1 MALEIRTVTD
11 DELAAFRA
19 AMFTTFG
26 DDAESDP
33 DSATRIR
40 ALIPPEQRWAAFE
53 GDTIIATAA
62 TFDLAI
68 VVPGGGTVPMAGL
81 TMVSVRPTH
90 RRRGILRE
98 LMGLHLGDARRRGL
112 PISGLWAS
120 EASIYGRFGYGIAAE
135 SHVTEIDD
143 ATTVDFAGPPDRDEL
158 HFIDEARARRELP
171 AIYARATAS
180 RPGVLIRSE
189 AWWQARRFLEVP
201 FHRKGASRLRHVVAA
216 RGGELVGYLQFR
228 QRAEFPGGLPGGRL
242 DIVELLGVDPR
253 AEASLWHFALRA
265 DLFPRV
271 SWWNAP
277 VDDPLPWL
285 VTDARRVKRRRVDTL
300 WLRIEDVPAAL
311 TARRYAG
318 EGALRLEVEGAAWEL
333 VAGAGGHARCTAAE
347 PGAPALR
354 LSRQALGSLYLGGAS
369 ASQLARAG
377 AVTGEPAALALADR
391 LFASPAA
398 PWCPE
403 VF

>member
-19 AMFTTFG
+19 ALFTTFG

-33 DSATRIR
+33 DSATRVR

-53 GDTIIATAA
+53 GDTIVATAA

-68 VVPGGGTVPMAGL
+68 VVPGGTVPMAGL

-98 LMGLHLGDARRRGL
+98 LMGLHLGDARRRGFS
-112 PISGLWAS
+112 ISGLWAS
-120 EASIYGRFGYGIAAE
+120 EASIYGRFGFGIAAE
-135 SHVTEIDD
+135 SHATEIDD
-143 ATTVDFAGPPDRDEL
+143 ATVVELAGPRDRDEL
-158 HFIDEARARRELP
+158 QFVDEARARRELP
-171 AIYARATAS
+171 AIYARATAG
-180 RPGVLIRSE
+180 RPGALIRSE
-189 AWWQARRFLEVP
+189 AWWRERRFLEIP
-201 FHRKGASRLRHVVAA
+201 FIRKGASRLRHVVASRA
-216 RGGELVGYLQFR
+216 GEPVGYLQFR
-228 QRAEFPGGLPGGRL
+228 QRAEFPGGVPAGRL

-318 EGALRLEVEGAAWEL
+318 EGALRLEIEGAAWEL
-333 VAGAGGHARCTAAE
+333 AAGAGGHARCTAAE

-391 LFASPAA
+391 LFASSAA

>member
-40 ALIPPEQRWAAFE
+40 ALIPAEQRWAAFE
-53 GDTIIATAA
+53 GDTIVATAA
-62 TFDLAI
+62 TFDLTI
-68 VVPGGGTVPMAGL
+68 VVPGGTVPMAGL
-81 TMVSVRPTH
+81 TMVTVRPTH

-98 LMGLHLGDARRRGL
+98 LMGLHLGDARRRGFA
-112 PISGLWAS
+112 ISGLWAS

-135 SHVTEIDD
+135 GHATEVDD
-143 ATTVDFAGPPDRDEL
+143 ATAVEFAGPRDRDEL

-171 AIYARATAS
+171 AIYARATAG
-180 RPGVLIRSE
+180 RPGALIRSE
-189 AWWQARRFLEVP
+189 AWWRERRFLEVP
-201 FHRKGASRLRHVVAA
+201 FIRKGASRLRHVVASRA
-216 RGGELVGYLQFR
+216 GELVGYVQFR
-228 QRAEFPGGLPGGRL
+228 QRAEFPGGLPGGRF
-242 DIVELLGVDPR
+242 DIVELLGIDPR
-253 AEASLWHFALRA
+253 AEASLWQLALRA

-285 VTDARRVKRRRVDTL
+285 VTDARRVKRRRIDTL
-300 WLRIEDVPAAL
+300 WLRIEDVPTAL
-311 TARRYAG
+311 TARRYTG
-318 EGALRLEVEGAAWEL
+318 EGALRLEVEGAVWEL
-333 VAGAGGHARCTAAE
+333 AAGAGGHARCTAAE

-377 AVTGEPAALALADR
+377 AVLGEPAAIAVADR